1 MSERGSTTIGLL
13 ALAAALAA
21 AGWWISGA
29 LMRFRTAD
37 RTVTV
42 KGLAEREVPA
52 DLVVWPIAFV
62 EAGNDLGVIY
72 EQTQAHAKVIAEFLK
87 GLGLDDAEQSLSP
100 PKIQDYAAEGGR
112 DNRPPNRYRA
122 EVTYTVRTPKVAQ
135 VKQAMSR
142 SGELVKV
149 GVAFVPYGQPPT
161 FLYTKLNDLK
171 PALLAEAT
179 QAARRS
185 AEQFA
190 KDSESSVGRIRSAN
204 QGQISIEDRDTGTP
218 DVKKVRVVTTVEYEL
233 RDD

>member
-1 MSERGSTTIGLL
+1 MSERGSATIGLL

-52 DLVVWPIAFV
+52 DLVVWPIAFT
-62 EAGNDLGVIY
+62 EAGNDLGVVY
-72 EQTQAHAKVIAEFLK
+72 SQTQAHAKVIAEFLK
-87 GLGLDDAEQSLSP
+87 GLGLEDAEQSLSP

-112 DNRPPNRYRA
+112 DNPPPNRYKA
-122 EVTYTVRTPKVAQ
+122 EVTYTVRSTKVAQ
-135 VKQAMSR
+135 VKQAMAR

-149 GVAFVPYGQPPT
+149 GVAFVPYGASPN
-161 FLYTKLNDLK
+161 FLYTKLNSLK
-171 PALLAEAT
+171 PELLAEAT

-204 QGQISIEDRDTGTP
+204 QGQISIEDRDSGTP
-218 DVKKVRVVTTVEYEL
+218 EVKRVRVVTTVEYEL